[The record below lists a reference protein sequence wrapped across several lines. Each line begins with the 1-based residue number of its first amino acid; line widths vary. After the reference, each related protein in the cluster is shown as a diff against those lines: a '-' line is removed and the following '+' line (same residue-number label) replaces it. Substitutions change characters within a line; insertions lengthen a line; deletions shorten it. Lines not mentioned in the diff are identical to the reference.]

1 MSPFSSGKCE
11 LRTKFWQINCKKR
24 CRKTTYTGEG
34 YKNSNDSEKS
44 EKNAEG

>member
-11 LRTKFWQINCKKR
+11 LRTKFWQINCKTLQKNHV
-24 CRKTTYTGEG
+24 GEG